1 MTKSCL
7 RCIADCGAGA
17 VLRNAHAAARAFGRA
32 GACVAT
38 AYTCALHWKGTGDAR
53 YADKAVQIMNAW
65 SSTLTL
71 IAGGTEAWLAAGI
84 QGYQFA
90 NVGEIMRTYDG
101 LKPAD
106 LLAFQSMMKRVFYRI
121 NHGFLSNHNGT
132 PISHYWANWALCNIA
147 SLIAIGV
154 LCDDKDIFD
163 EGVNYFKAGPGNGA
177 IAQAVYYMHPGKL
190 GQWQE
195 SGRDLMLTL
204 RSKSGL
210 LRFAI
215 AVDGTYAEQFVE
227 SSAALPIGR
236 WVHLAV
242 TLSGQTAT
250 LYVDGLAVGVNAD
263 MALTPA
269 QVGPAP
275 TNWIGRS
282 QFVSDPRLHGRVDD
296 FRIWRSALDDA
307 AVAALAA
314 A

>member
-1 MTKSCL
+1 
-7 RCIADCGAGA
+7 
-17 VLRNAHAAARAFGRA
+17 
-32 GACVAT
+32 
-38 AYTCALHWKGTGDAR
+38 
-53 YADKAVQIMNAW
+53 
-65 SSTLTL
+65 
-71 IAGGTEAWLAAGI
+71 
-84 QGYQFA
+84 
-90 NVGEIMRTYDG
+90 
-101 LKPAD
+101 
-106 LLAFQSMMKRVFYRI
+106 
-121 NHGFLSNHNGT
+121 
-132 PISHYWANWALCNIA
+132 
-147 SLIAIGV
+147 
-154 LCDDKDIFD
+154 
-163 EGVNYFKAGPGNGA
+163 
-177 IAQAVYYMHPGKL
+177 
-190 GQWQE
+190 
-195 SGRDLMLTL
+195 MLTL